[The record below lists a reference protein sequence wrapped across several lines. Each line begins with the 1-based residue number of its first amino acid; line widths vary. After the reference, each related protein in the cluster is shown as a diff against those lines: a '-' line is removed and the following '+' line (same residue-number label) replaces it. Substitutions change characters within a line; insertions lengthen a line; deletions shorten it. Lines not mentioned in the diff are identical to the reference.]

1 MIFRFFKRALF
12 GRKKMKKHPPEQTP
26 DRSRAEQVNEA
37 LPVSTQRRI
46 PEWEAVLTS
55 SLRENCLAPADE
67 VILHAFDLYCDE
79 LNKPVRERQRRMAGL
94 FSEVTTEFAQ
104 LQSLAPDMVERA
116 AAKHRLELNDYRLMP
131 VGSAMWFSKY

>member
-1 MIFRFFKRALF
+1 MIIKVINRVLFKR
-12 GRKKMKKHPPEQTP
+12 RKKKTVKSDQP
-26 DRSRAEQVNEA
+26 DYPNT
-37 LPVSTQRRI
+37 LPVTQVATTQRT
-46 PEWEAVLTS
+46 PEWEKALTA

-79 LNKPVRERQRRMAGL
+79 LNKPVHERQRRMAGL

-116 AAKHRLELNDYRLMP
+116 AAKHRLELNHFTD
-131 VGSAMWFSKY
+131 SKGDI

>member
-1 MIFRFFKRALF
+1 MVILLVKRALF
-12 GRKKMKKHPPEQTP
+12 GRKKKKKHTPEKNP
-26 DRSRAEQVNEA
+26 DRSRAEQVSET

-46 PEWEAVLTS
+46 PEWEDVLTS

-79 LNKPVRERQRRMAGL
+79 LNKPVHERKRHMAGL

-116 AAKHRLELNDYRLMP
+116 AAKHRLELSHFID
-131 VGSAMWFSKY
+131 SKGDF

>member
-1 MIFRFFKRALF
+1 MVFLLVKRALF
-12 GRKKMKKHPPEQTP
+12 GRKKKKKRSLEQNP
-26 DRSRAEQVNEA
+26 DHSRSEQVNET

-46 PEWEAVLTS
+46 PDWEVVLTS

-79 LNKPVRERQRRMAGL
+79 LNKPVHERQHRMAGL

-116 AAKHRLELNDYRLMP
+116 AAKHRLELNHFTD
-131 VGSAMWFSKY
+131 SKGDF

>member
-1 MIFRFFKRALF
+1 MLKLAKRAVF
-12 GRKKMKKHPPEQTP
+12 GRKKKKKLPPDL
-26 DRSRAEQVNEA
+26 DRKTAEPADEP
-37 LPVSTQRRI
+37 LPISTQRRI
-46 PEWEAVLTS
+46 PEWEVVLTS

-79 LNKPVRERQRRMAGL
+79 LNKPFHERQRRMAGL

-116 AAKHRLELNDYRLMP
+116 AAKHRLELNHFIDSR
-131 VGSAMWFSKY
+131 GEI

>member
-1 MIFRFFKRALF
+1 MMFLLVKRALF
-12 GRKKMKKHPPEQTP
+12 GRKKKKKHLAELRPER
-26 DRSRAEQVNEA
+26 DRAEQVNET
-37 LPVSTQRRI
+37 LPVATHPRI
-46 PEWEAVLTS
+46 PEWEDVLTS

-79 LNKPVRERQRRMAGL
+79 LNKPVHERRRRMAGL

-116 AAKHRLELNDYRLMP
+116 AAKHRLELNHFTD
-131 VGSAMWFSKY
+131 SKGAF

>member
-1 MIFRFFKRALF
+1 MAILLIKRALF
-12 GRKKMKKHPPEQTP
+12 GRKKKKKHPPELKLK
-26 DRSRAEQVNEA
+26 RGRAEQVNET

-46 PEWEAVLTS
+46 PEWEDVLTS

-79 LNKPVRERQRRMAGL
+79 LNKPVHERRRRMAGL

-116 AAKHRLELNDYRLMP
+116 AAKHRLELNHFTD
-131 VGSAMWFSKY
+131 SKGAF

>member
-1 MIFRFFKRALF
+1 MIFGIVKRVLR
-12 GRKKMKKHPPEQTP
+12 GRKKKNLAERRSNTNGAKTTTETHPI
-26 DRSRAEQVNEA
+26 A
-37 LPVSTQRRI
+37 TQRRI
-46 PEWEAVLTS
+46 PEWENVLTS

-79 LNKPVRERQRRMAGL
+79 LNKPVHERQRRMAGL

-116 AAKHRLELNDYRLMP
+116 AAKHRLELNH
-131 VGSAMWFSKY
+131 STASKGDI

>member
-1 MIFRFFKRALF
+1 MFLRRILKL
-12 GRKKMKKHPPEQTP
+12 GRKATTRPPKEHLPHVPKAKVQ
-26 DRSRAEQVNEA
+26 EA
-37 LPVSTQRRI
+37 PI
-46 PEWEAVLTS
+46 WEIVLTS

-79 LNKPVRERQRRMAGL
+79 LNKPVHERQRRMAGM

-116 AAKHRLELNDYRLMP
+116 AAKHRLELNHFTD
-131 VGSAMWFSKY
+131 SKGGF